1 MNNYYV
7 IEIQTNADGTSG
19 NIVTGFQDKL
29 VAEDAFMQARAAA
42 NDSTVMIHT
51 IMWIDNRGRNMEEP
65 KCYVHPVQ
73 PQQEDNNQPEE

>member
-1 MNNYYV
+1 MYNYYV

-19 NIVTGFQDKL
+19 NIVTGFEDKL
-29 VAEDAFMQARAAA
+29 VAEDAFHMAITSA

-51 IMWIDNRGRNMEEP
+51 LLFIDNRGRNMEEP

-73 PQQEDNNQPEE
+73 PQPEENAQPEE

>member
-19 NIVTGFQDKL
+19 NIVTGYADKL
-29 VAEDAFMQARAAA
+29 TAEDAFMQARAAA
-42 NDSTVMIHT
+42 NDSAVMVHT

-65 KCYVHPVQ
+65 KCYVHPQAQ
-73 PQQEDNNQPEE
+73 PAQEEETPGE

>member
-19 NIVTGFQDKL
+19 NLVTGFEDKL

-42 NDSTVMIHT
+42 NDSQVMIHT

-65 KCYVHPVQ
+65 KCYIHPVVT
-73 PQQEDNNQPEE
+73 PAEEPAQEGE

>member
-19 NIVTGFQDKL
+19 NIVTGFQDKNTS
-29 VAEDAFMQARAAA
+29 EDAFMAARAAA
-42 NDSTVMIHT
+42 NDSQVMIHT

-65 KCYVHPVQ
+65 KCYIHPAVQ
-73 PQQEDNNQPEE
+73 TAQEEQPGE

>member
-19 NIVTGFQDKL
+19 NIVTGYADKL
-29 VAEDAFMQARAAA
+29 TAEDAFHLAITSA

-51 IMWIDNRGRNMEEP
+51 IMWIDNRGRNMEDP

-73 PQQEDNNQPEE
+73 PQPEENNQPEE

>member
-7 IEIQTNADGTSG
+7 IEIQTKADGTSG

-42 NDSTVMIHT
+42 NDSNVMIHT

-73 PQQEDNNQPEE
+73 PQPEENEQPEE

>member
-19 NIVTGFQDKL
+19 NLITGFEDKL

-42 NDSTVMIHT
+42 NDSQVMIHT

-65 KCYVHPVQ
+65 KCYIHPVQ
-73 PQQEDNNQPEE
+73 PQQEEEQPEE